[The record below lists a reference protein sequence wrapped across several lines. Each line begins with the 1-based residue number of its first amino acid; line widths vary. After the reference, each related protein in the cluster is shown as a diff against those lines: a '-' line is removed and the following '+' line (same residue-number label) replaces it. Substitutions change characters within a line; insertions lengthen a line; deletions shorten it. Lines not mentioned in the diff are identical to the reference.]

1 MKMKKQ
7 FYSAE
12 MQQGRNICSVQ
23 LQIHFKNLFRNI
35 YVCLWELSKNTIKNG
50 GELATSERTW
60 DESSKM

>member
-1 MKMKKQ
+1 
-7 FYSAE
+7 